1 MSEFIRVEIDMDK
14 CVGVKECGQCIIVC
28 PVTIFRGQDN
38 HPSIVVE
45 NEDECTLCELCLKIC
60 EPNAI
65 SLRKLY
71 ES

>member
-14 CVGVKECGQCIIVC
+14 CVGVKECGQCITVC
-28 PVTIFRGQDN
+28 PVTIFRGKEN
-38 HPSIVVE
+38 HPLIVAE
-45 NEDECTLCELCLKIC
+45 NEDECTLCELCLKVC

-65 SLRKLY
+65 ALRKLY